1 MDTVSI
7 CSFDLKYLN
16 VRFVQEQNDYVTM
29 RDILAV
35 LNVKETTYE
44 DEEEEETDAY
54 DDESSALKETVQG
67 IKRLSI
73 NVTIDSSL
81 SPVFSMMNSL

>member
-29 RDILAV
+29 KDILTV
-35 LNVKETTYE
+35 LNVKETAYEDE
-44 DEEEEETDAY
+44 DEEETESY
-54 DDESSALKETVQG
+54 DEESSGLKET
-67 IKRLSI
+67 I
-73 NVTIDSSL
+73 
-81 SPVFSMMNSL
+81 

>member
-29 RDILAV
+29 KDILTV
-35 LNVKETTYE
+35 LNVKETAYE
-44 DEEEEETDAY
+44 DEEEEETESY
-54 DDESSALKETVQG
+54 DEESSGLKET
-67 IKRLSI
+67 I
-73 NVTIDSSL
+73 
-81 SPVFSMMNSL
+81 